1 MFVYA
6 DNAATTA
13 VSKTALDAMLP
24 ALGELYGNPSSL
36 HQKGREANLALI
48 AARETVAKCLN
59 AQPREIYFTGCGTES
74 DNWAITEGARLGAAA
89 GKRHIISDAI
99 EHHAVLHTLTKLEKE
114 GFEVTYL
121 PVHENGLVR
130 LEELAAAIRPDTCLV
145 TIMYANNEIGTLQ
158 PIREIGA
165 LCRERGILFHTDAV
179 QAVGHVSVDVV
190 RDNID
195 MLSLSGHKF
204 HAPKGV
210 GAMYCRRGIK
220 LKNFIEGGAQERG
233 LRGGTEA
240 IPGIL
245 AMAAALKESCEHL
258 EENAEKVTAMRDK
271 LIEGL
276 SRIPCSRCNGDPD
289 HKVPGIVSFC
299 FEGIE
304 GESLLLRLDMAGI
317 CASSGSA
324 CTSGSLDPSHVL
336 LALGMP
342 HEIAHGS
349 LRLSL
354 CEYNTMEEVDYIL
367 EQVPQVVRELREMSP
382 VWMHMLETMP
392 DPYKSG
398 EQRLIA
404 CFSANGDSLQ
414 LCASK
419 ASQRS
424 LRRRARRAKE

>member
-210 GAMYCRRGIK
+210 GAMYCRKGIK

-245 AMAAALKESCEHL
+245 AMAAAVKESCAHL
-258 EENAEKVTAMRDK
+258 EEHAEKVTARRAK

-398 EQRLIA
+398 EK
-404 CFSANGDSLQ
+404 G
-414 LCASK
+414 
-419 ASQRS
+419 
-424 LRRRARRAKE
+424 

>member
-13 VSKTALDAMLP
+13 MSKTAADAMLP
-24 ALGELYGNPSSL
+24 AMHELYGNPSSL
-36 HQKGREANLALI
+36 HRKGREANLALME
-48 AARETVAKCLN
+48 ARETIARCLN
-59 AQPREIYFTGCGTES
+59 AEAREIYFTGCGTES
-74 DNWAITEGARLGAAA
+74 DNWAITEAARMGAEK
-89 GKRHIISDAI
+89 GKKHIISDPI
-99 EHHAVLHTLTKLEKE
+99 EHHAVLHTLARLEKQ

-121 PVHENGLVR
+121 PVYEDGVVR
-130 LEELAAAIRPDTCLV
+130 LEDLRKAIREDTCLV
-145 TIMYANNEIGTLQ
+145 TIMFSNNEIGTVQ
-158 PIREIGA
+158 PVREIGA

-179 QAVGHVSVDVV
+179 QAIGHMPVDVEA
-190 RDNID
+190 DHID

-210 GAMYCRRGIK
+210 GALYCRKSIR

-233 LRGGTEA
+233 KRGGTEA
-240 IPGIL
+240 IPAIL
-245 AMAAALKESCEHL
+245 AMAAAMQESCAHL
-258 EENAEKVTAMRDK
+258 EENMDKVCAMRDK

-276 SRIPCSRCNGDPD
+276 SRIPNSRCNGSPD
-289 HKVPGIVSFC
+289 HRAPGIVSFC

-304 GESLLLRLDMAGI
+304 GESLLLRLDLAGI

-354 CEYNTMEEVDYIL
+354 CEYNTMEEVDYL
-367 EQVPQVVRELREMSP
+367 QEQVPEVVRTLRQMSP
-382 VWMHMLETMP
+382 VWSHMLETMP
-392 DPYKSG
+392 DPY
-398 EQRLIA
+398 Q
-404 CFSANGDSLQ
+404 
-414 LCASK
+414 
-419 ASQRS
+419 
-424 LRRRARRAKE
+424 